1 MPDSPKTRLGF
12 VILSFAVQSWLERL
26 RFSAFGNTTF
36 VVWISLGKVMQDL
49 RDRAARFPLTGL
61 YILGLTALGMAEIHR
76 GFAPAQFFLWGV
88 VCDLAGFV
96 LVAALLGWLV
106 PRLRPVAVGL
116 RIPDESGRGSAAW
129 FQVLQAL
136 LTLAA
141 AGLATWIAIDFSFD
155 GMGKGVAL
163 FGLAGRWAA
172 CPAALML
179 VGTTILMAGQS
190 RGRWRADWQYA
201 AMVAGMLF
209 TGSLGWAALATT
221 TPAPWSDRSVNLLI
235 SASMMTLLTSVGL
248 ARVLPRDSDWIVSG
262 RRAMPAF
269 ASLALGLLAIVI
281 VQRLLPSA

>member
-1 MPDSPKTRLGF
+1 
-12 VILSFAVQSWLERL
+12 
-26 RFSAFGNTTF
+26 
-36 VVWISLGKVMQDL
+36 MQGL
-49 RDRAARFPLTGL
+49 RDRAARFRLTGV

-76 GFAPAQFFLWGV
+76 GFAPARFFLWGV

-136 LTLAA
+136 LTPAA

-155 GMGKGVAL
+155 GVGKGVAL
-163 FGLAGRWAA
+163 FGLTGRWAA

-179 VGTTILMAGQS
+179 VGTAILMASQS
-190 RGRWRADWQYA
+190 RGHWRASWQYA
-201 AMVAGMLF
+201 AMIAGMLF
-209 TGSLGWAALATT
+209 TSSLGWAGLAAT
-221 TPAPWSDRSVNLLI
+221 TPAPWPDRSVVLLI
-235 SASMMTLLTSVGL
+235 SASMMTLMTSVGL
-248 ARVLPRDSDWIVSG
+248 ARVLPGHSDWIQRG

-269 ASLALGLLAIVI
+269 GSLALILLATVI
-281 VQRLLPSA
+281 GQRLL